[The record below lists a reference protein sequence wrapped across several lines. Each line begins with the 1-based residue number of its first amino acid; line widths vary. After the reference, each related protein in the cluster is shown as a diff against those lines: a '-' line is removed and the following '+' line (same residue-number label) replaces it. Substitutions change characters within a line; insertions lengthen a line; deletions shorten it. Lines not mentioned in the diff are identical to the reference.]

1 MNQKPANEIM
11 YDIVSDLFRV
21 IHGSVSMN
29 KLDQLKRIG
38 DTFSKGVRNVAN
50 EATIEI
56 FERLQKRVH
65 NSFLAMEKDIDTLDK
80 KVDSTVKS
88 VEERIAKYELQVAA
102 VKKIAE
108 DLREDLKKL
117 DKMFKGIGQ

>member
-1 MNQKPANEIM
+1 M